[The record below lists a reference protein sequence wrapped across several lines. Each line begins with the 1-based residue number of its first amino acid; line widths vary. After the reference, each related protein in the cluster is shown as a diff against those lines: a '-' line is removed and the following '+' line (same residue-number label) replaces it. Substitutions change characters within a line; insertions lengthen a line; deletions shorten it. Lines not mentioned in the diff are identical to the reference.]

1 MEELRR
7 ALVAARAE
15 TAALRAAAEG
25 ADRAPRGNESGDA
38 GEADSAYRATY
49 DGGYAGTRADGHAGV
64 DARRGANTAKF
75 FWGGKNRPVPK
86 FPKNEDEAAMWHLRF
101 RAHLDGMGLGYT
113 LDHAAT
119 PVPVKGDQRD
129 LISRYGE
136 QPVQQAQTAWACL
149 LDATAGAAFEERVLS
164 AVTVRDAWCQI
175 LSWIGPSSEAE
186 KLFLERQ
193 LETAPNY
200 GDEDPKLFF
209 SRVDQ
214 LLTRLRSADIHKT
227 ERQIVN
233 ILVRNLS
240 DHYEI
245 EKRSRLDSPLLRRQD
260 VEHIVRASWA
270 TRKTRQ
276 LEHRSTSGA
285 TPNPHALVARGGYE
299 EPSRGGG
306 RSRVTGRGIQQ
317 SWSRGGG
324 NHHVNRQQ
332 QQQHPRSPSKPL
344 TANFGLGGPFDGGAN
359 AGGWPQ
365 EESPP
370 SPDGSRPHFERCG
383 RKGHVARICRA
394 PSRFEGICD
403 TCGQYGHRMRYC
415 IQSQPAPHAH
425 VVAAPVAP
433 DGGYNRAMQQAGNG
447 GDGVAFAAEDGG
459 HEDEGYF
466 GGPLS
471 SVFGGPELGH
481 GPTAYVLQLPT
492 SGRSSG
498 TGCDIPRSPPQY
510 SGSNNGYG
518 TNRGPQQQYGSG
530 SRSYRAKPFVRHY
543 RGGDGTAL
551 WPQQQHGPR
560 PFCSFGW
567 EQRGAC
573 RDGPPVNGLAHS
585 IAQGQAKRD
594 VEMDCHGGPVSKV
607 SGPPERGG
615 PPLQARHQRGLQ
627 PPSETLSPPAA
638 VISDSASEEC
648 LQSNEMKMP
657 MFSLSKGQR
666 QQSPNS
672 AASVRGAPASSAV
685 AAAPPESAAEP
696 ATSGP
701 VPSAAPIRGI
711 VGARESSDGTVS
723 SDAAAEVAPST
734 GDTAAP
740 AASAAR
746 AARALAPTAG
756 SADDS
761 WAWPICQGRLRFY
774 SRKRVSVRRLPPRPR
789 PIPRS
794 SATCARLAH
803 SRSWGGHS
811 NEGSTLS
818 RPGGCIL
825 GRVKSLAL

>member
-1 MEELRR
+1 MESVEELRR
-7 ALVAARAE
+7 ALEASHAE

-49 DGGYAGTRADGHAGV
+49 DGGYAGTRADGHAGPN
-64 DARRGANTAKF
+64 ARQGANTANF

-129 LISRYGE
+129 LILRYGE
-136 QPVQQAQTAWACL
+136 QPVQHAQAAWACL

-175 LSWIGPSSEAE
+175 LSWTGPSSEAE
-186 KLFLERQ
+186 TFFLERQ
-193 LETAPNY
+193 LETVPNY
-200 GDEDPKLFF
+200 GDENPKFFF

-214 LLTRLRSADIHKT
+214 LLTRLRSANIHKT

-276 LEHRSTSGA
+276 LEHRSASGA
-285 TPNPHALVARGGYE
+285 TSNLHALVASGGFQTSRGGYGG
-299 EPSRGGG
+299 PRRGGG
-306 RSRVTGRGIQQ
+306 RSSGSGRGIQQ

-324 NHHVNRQQ
+324 NHYANRQQ
-332 QQQHPRSPSKPL
+332 LQQHPRSPSKPL
-344 TANFGLGGPFDGGAN
+344 TANFGLGGPFDGGTN

-370 SPDGSRPHFERCG
+370 SSNGSVPHCERCG
-383 RKGHVARICRA
+383 RKGHMARICRA
-394 PSRFEGICD
+394 PLRFEGTCGF
-403 TCGQYGHRMRYC
+403 CGQYGHRMRHC
-415 IQSQPAPHAH
+415 IRNQPAPHAH
-425 VVAAPVAP
+425 VVAAPI
-433 DGGYNRAMQQAGNG
+433 DGGGNG
-447 GDGVAFAAEDGG
+447 SYGGGAYGRGYGDG
-459 HEDEGYF
+459 
-466 GGPLS
+466 S
-471 SVFGGPELGH
+471 
-481 GPTAYVLQLPT
+481 
-492 SGRSSG
+492 
-498 TGCDIPRSPPQY
+498 Y

-518 TNRGPQQQYGSG
+518 THRGPQQQYGSG

-551 WPQQQHGPR
+551 WPQQQHGSR

-585 IAQGQAKRD
+585 IAQGQAQRD
-594 VEMDCHGGPVSKV
+594 VEMDCHVGPVSKV

-685 AAAPPESAAEP
+685 AAAPAESAAEP

-701 VPSAAPIRGI
+701 VPSAAPIRGV
-711 VGARESSDGTVS
+711 VGARESSDGAVS
-723 SDAAAEVAPST
+723 SDAAAEAAPST

-740 AASAAR
+740 AAPAAR
-746 AARALAPTAG
+746 ATRALASTAG
-756 SADDS
+756 SADVS
-761 WAWPICQGRLRFY
+761 WAWPISQGRLRFY
-774 SRKRVSVRRLPPRPR
+774 PRKRVSVRRLPPRPR

>member
-1 MEELRR
+1 MESVEELRR
-7 ALVAARAE
+7 ALEASHAE

-49 DGGYAGTRADGHAGV
+49 DGEYAGTRADGHAGPN
-64 DARRGANTAKF
+64 ARQGANTANF

-129 LISRYGE
+129 LILRYGE
-136 QPVQQAQTAWACL
+136 QPVQHAQAAWACL

-175 LSWIGPSSEAE
+175 LSWTGPSSEAE
-186 KLFLERQ
+186 TFFLERQ
-193 LETAPNY
+193 LETVPNY
-200 GDEDPKLFF
+200 GDENPKLFF

-276 LEHRSTSGA
+276 LEQRSTSGV
-285 TPNPHALVARGGYE
+285 TPNPHALAARGGYGG
-299 EPSRGGG
+299 PRRGGG
-306 RSRVTGRGIQQ
+306 RSSGSGRGLQQ

-324 NHHVNRQQ
+324 NHHIHRQQ

-344 TANFGLGGPFDGGAN
+344 TANFGLGGPFDGGTN

-370 SPDGSRPHFERCG
+370 SSNGSVPHCERCG
-383 RKGHVARICRA
+383 RKGHMARICRA
-394 PSRFEGICD
+394 PLRFEGTCGF
-403 TCGQYGHRMRYC
+403 CGQYGHRMRHC
-415 IQSQPAPHAH
+415 IRNQPAPHAH
-425 VVAAPVAP
+425 VVAAPI
-433 DGGYNRAMQQAGNG
+433 DGGGNG
-447 GDGVAFAAEDGG
+447 SYGGGAYGRGYGDG
-459 HEDEGYF
+459 
-466 GGPLS
+466 S
-471 SVFGGPELGH
+471 
-481 GPTAYVLQLPT
+481 
-492 SGRSSG
+492 
-498 TGCDIPRSPPQY
+498 Y

-518 TNRGPQQQYGSG
+518 THRGPQQQYGSG

-551 WPQQQHGPR
+551 WPQQQHGSR

-585 IAQGQAKRD
+585 IAQGQAQRD
-594 VEMDCHGGPVSKV
+594 VEMDCHVGPVSKV

-685 AAAPPESAAEP
+685 AAAPAESAAEP

-701 VPSAAPIRGI
+701 VPSAAPIRGV
-711 VGARESSDGTVS
+711 VGARESSDGAVS
-723 SDAAAEVAPST
+723 SDAAAEAAPST

-740 AASAAR
+740 AAPAAR
-746 AARALAPTAG
+746 ATRALASTAG
-756 SADDS
+756 SADVS
-761 WAWPICQGRLRFY
+761 WAWPISQGRLRFY
-774 SRKRVSVRRLPPRPR
+774 PRKRVSVRRLPPRPR